1 MMRGELRDYRKKLS
15 ERERERERHTDR
27 QRQRGGW
34 GNLKKEQQDIG
45 KKEISK
51 IRNERNT

>member
-1 MMRGELRDYRKKLS
+1 MSRERKR
-15 ERERERERHTDR
+15 EVDRERERE
-27 QRQRGGW
+27 GW

-45 KKEISK
+45 KQEVNR

>member
-1 MMRGELRDYRKKLS
+1 MSRERKR
-15 ERERERERHTDR
+15 EVDRQRERERE
-27 QRQRGGW
+27 GW

-45 KKEISK
+45 KKEVNR

>member
-1 MMRGELRDYRKKLS
+1 MSRERKR
-15 ERERERERHTDR
+15 EVDRQRERE
-27 QRQRGGW
+27 RGGW

-45 KKEISK
+45 KKEVNR

>member
-1 MMRGELRDYRKKLS
+1 MSRERKR
-15 ERERERERHTDR
+15 EVDRQRERE
-27 QRQRGGW
+27 GGW

-45 KKEISK
+45 KKEVNR

>member
-1 MMRGELRDYRKKLS
+1 MSRERKR
-15 ERERERERHTDR
+15 EVDRQRERERA
-27 QRQRGGW
+27 GGW

-45 KKEISK
+45 KKEVNR